1 MRGIDGTAPFMDSK
15 FNCPRNNLP
24 AAPAEDVDGAVVN
37 PGGDALPTDT
47 LCNVLLDTGGRPRY
61 NRPYVQVFGDT
72 AAPKLSLAINTNQA
86 GRTFQDRSY
95 VFAIK
100 PRGADVSPT
109 QKIWNLNNRGKR
121 GNIVQ
126 SYPAVEYDYVPR
138 VLNLN
143 KGDAIQ
149 VQFHGSDFN
158 TPRQPNNGEGW
169 RFSDRFNMVQASEA
183 NTGVP
188 LSWQGTKAL
197 KLTSLF
203 VDEKEAR
210 SYALLGQGEGAGAA
224 GAAACKAFKNGDAN
238 EDNSPLNCGKL
249 NAAKAHVTYDLKQ
262 VADIPRGT
270 MTFMSTRNNN
280 FSNRSQKGV
289 LIISGFTTPE
299 VVGISVGVI
308 VGASVVAAGG
318 FIAVRRGVIKVP
330 DSWSRPIR
338 LGSHA

>member
-1 MRGIDGTAPFMDSK
+1 MKGIDGSKTFMDSK
-15 FNCPRNNLP
+15 FNCPRNNLK
-24 AAPAEDVDGAVVN
+24 AAPATDVDAPLVN
-37 PGGDALPTDT
+37 TGGGDELPSST
-47 LCNVLLDTGGRPRY
+47 LCNVLLDAGGRPRY
-61 NRPYVQVFGDT
+61 NRPYVQVFGDS
-72 AAPKLSLAINTNQA
+72 AAPQLSLAINTNQA

-100 PRGADVSPT
+100 PRAAGMDPT
-109 QKIWNLNNRGKR
+109 QKIWNLNNRGRR

-126 SYPAVEYDYVPR
+126 SYPAVEYDFVPR

-158 TPRQPNNGEGW
+158 TDRQPNNGEGW

-188 LSWQGTKAL
+188 LSWKGTQQL
-197 KLTSLF
+197 GLTSLF
-203 VDEKEAR
+203 TSEAEAR
-210 SYALLGQGEGAGAA
+210 SYAILAQDEGAA
-224 GAAACKAFKNGDAN
+224 GAAACKVYKNGDAN
-238 EDNSPLNCGKL
+238 EDNAVNNCGKL
-249 NAAKAHVTYDLKQ
+249 NNAKAHISFPLKQ

-270 MTFMSTRNNN
+270 MTYMSTRNNN

-308 VGASVVAAGG
+308 VGAGLVAAGG